1 MPGGG
6 WTSDPEEEGAWQE
19 PHVSVLL
26 MVASVVGDVGG
37 MDLFGRT
44 VACSSQRA
52 CVYMRT
58 DGVLVGDP

>member
-37 MDLFGRT
+37 MS
-44 VACSSQRA
+44 VE
-52 CVYMRT
+52 
-58 DGVLVGDP
+58 VLVDPGGLSGDEQTLQTESFQNTNI